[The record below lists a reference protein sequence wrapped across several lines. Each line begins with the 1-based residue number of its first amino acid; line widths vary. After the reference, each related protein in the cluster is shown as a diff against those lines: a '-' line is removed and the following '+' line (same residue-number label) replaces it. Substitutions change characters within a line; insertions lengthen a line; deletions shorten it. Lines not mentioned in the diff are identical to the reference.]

1 MYNALITAIAC
12 RYISHLT
19 TNAKTTDVTCNEN
32 ELTSINIDK
41 DKDPLSTYTAKLFNT
56 KEEVLSTFGLIGVPY
71 YKTKRIGTKYKGIIC
86 TKYTDMLG
94 EHIAAGDKL
103 YNRFGIYL
111 GEVTKAE
118 KLVIHYTNIFGK
130 SDLRFSIEKENI
142 GSTVIDTSD
151 LNELLVVNLT
161 IPKLIRALQVGS
173 RASFSIFADSVGE
186 FLFLVDFSDSDAK
199 GLKFLG
205 ILALIVIVCFFLSY
219 IRGRAYW
226 G

>member
-1 MYNALITAIAC
+1 MVEAICGSVA
-12 RYISHLT
+12 Y
-19 TNAKTTDVTCNEN
+19 NEN
-32 ELTSINIDK
+32 ELTSINIDI

-86 TKYTDMLG
+86 TEYTDMLG

-111 GEVTKAE
+111 GEVTGADE
-118 KLVIHYTNIFGK
+118 DEIFYTDILDELVQREF
-130 SDLRFSIEKENI
+130 IEEEDIN
-142 GSTVIDTSD
+142 STVMYTGD
-151 LNELLVVNLT
+151 LNKLLVVNLT